1 MARVLVYG
9 TEWCPLTLGFRKY
22 LQQSGIPFELHDV
35 ERDPEAEQ
43 AVRAMN
49 GGKLKFPMVA
59 VGELE
64 GHWKPG
70 DDARTLKNPRLAELQ
85 EALQRYG
92 FTIS

>member
-9 TEWCPLTLGFRKY
+9 TERCPLTLGFRKY

-49 GGKLKFPMVA
+49 GGELKFPMVA
-59 VGELE
+59 VGNSRAT
-64 GHWKPG
+64 GNPATTP
-70 DDARTLKNPRLAELQ
+70 AR
-85 EALQRYG
+85 
-92 FTIS
+92 